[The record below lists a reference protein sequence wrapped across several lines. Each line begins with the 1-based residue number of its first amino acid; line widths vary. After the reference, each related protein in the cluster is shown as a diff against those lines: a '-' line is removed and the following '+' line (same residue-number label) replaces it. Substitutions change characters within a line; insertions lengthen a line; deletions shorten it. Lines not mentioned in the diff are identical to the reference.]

1 MSPQD
6 KPLVWMH
13 GEITTPPFSAKARIE
28 AGYLLR
34 QVQKGIKLSLPQS
47 RPMPSIGS
55 RCHELRIND
64 ENLTWRIIYRIYTDA
79 ILILEVFEK
88 KTNKTPKSIIDI
100 CKQRISRY
108 EADVRKWE
116 NKMDKGKKKDLESK
130 GYKVGSVEEF
140 LGLSPEESEYI
151 ELKLAL
157 SEALAKRRKKS
168 NLTQAQLAKMLKS
181 SQSRVAKMEKGDPTV
196 SVDLL
201 VKSLLAM
208 GANKESIAKAIA

>member
-1 MSPQD
+1 MSPPD

-13 GEITTPPFSAKARIE
+13 GEITTPPFSANARIE

-34 QVQKGIKLSLPQS
+34 QVQKGI
-47 RPMPSIGS
+47 
-55 RCHELRIND
+55 N
-64 ENLTWRIIYRIYTDA
+64 
-79 ILILEVFEK
+79 
-88 KTNKTPKSIIDI
+88 
-100 CKQRISRY
+100 
-108 EADVRKWE
+108 
-116 NKMDKGKKKDLESK
+116 MDKNKKKNLESK

-140 LGLSPEESEYI
+140 LGLGTEESEYI

-157 SEALAKRRKKS
+157 SEALTNRRKKS

-181 SQSRVAKMEKGDPTV
+181 SQSRVAKMEKGDPSV

-208 GANKESIAKAIA
+208 GANKKSIAKAIA